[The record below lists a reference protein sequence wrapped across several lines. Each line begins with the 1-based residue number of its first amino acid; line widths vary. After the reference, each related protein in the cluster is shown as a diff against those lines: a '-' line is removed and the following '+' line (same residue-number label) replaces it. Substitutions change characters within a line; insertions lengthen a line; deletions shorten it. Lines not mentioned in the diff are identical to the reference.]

1 MRQSLWIVLGLV
13 ASTLALRLYGLDWGL
28 PQVYE
33 EAYPFKK
40 SWPMWGWGDDQPFD
54 LNPHFFN
61 YPSFYFY
68 TQFVGQGLLFLILRA
83 AGAIESVLDYRVLY
97 ALDKTSFYVMGRSI
111 TVLFATA
118 TVLVT
123 FLVGRRVRGV
133 SAGAI
138 AAFLVAVNEVHIRKS
153 QVIEVDVPLTLLVMC
168 TLLFALRILDDPR
181 TRNYVLAGVFAGL
194 ATSTKYSGVLLPLAI
209 LVAHVAAA
217 PRPDAK
223 PARAERRA
231 QRRGRRAPPASPA
244 PPGSISRVLRS
255 LTSRRLLLGA
265 AAYVTALFLT
275 SPYILLDFDAFWVG
289 FNYERLHMK
298 VGHFGLDESPAIV
311 YYARVLTDSL
321 LGWPLALVSLAAFV
335 YYVLWRRHAWALVLT
350 IFPAVYVA
358 LISSFS
364 MKAERYILPL
374 MPIAC
379 VLAGA
384 FVQEMLSRRLARPVV
399 RTAAAAV
406 ITLLLAAPSF
416 VAYARGL
423 PRLRGDTR
431 TLAREWIET
440 NVPSGS
446 YVVSETYGPEP
457 LSVIELSNM
466 AAEVREHIS
475 EAISETRIYAMLP
488 IPMLQVRPE
497 LMSVFYDL
505 DLYDDVADYIV
516 TSSSVSSRYRKDP
529 EKFHQQIAFYDEL
542 EERYELAREFGPQD
556 GSGPRLKIYRNPRR
570 TTHFSQRRDVP
581 PPRFDL
587 AKAQETLPTV
597 VGRHYQRYAVNLE
610 MYGFYT
616 QGAAS
621 YLLAWNVTHID
632 SHPDR
637 EQLRNLA
644 TGAVRCYLQ
653 AGLRQE
659 AMQVIRG
666 ILEAE
671 KDPAGVQYWRNLL
684 RRLQASPP

>member
-1 MRQSLWIVLGLV
+1 
-13 ASTLALRLYGLDWGL
+13 
-28 PQVYE
+28 
-33 EAYPFKK
+33 
-40 SWPMWGWGDDQPFD
+40 
-54 LNPHFFN
+54 
-61 YPSFYFY
+61 
-68 TQFVGQGLLFLILRA
+68 
-83 AGAIESVLDYRVLY
+83 
-97 ALDKTSFYVMGRSI
+97 
-111 TVLFATA
+111 
-118 TVLVT
+118 
-123 FLVGRRVRGV
+123 
-133 SAGAI
+133 
-138 AAFLVAVNEVHIRKS
+138 
-153 QVIEVDVPLTLLVMC
+153 MC

-209 LVAHVAAA
+209 LLAHVVASQ
-217 PRPDAK
+217 REDAK
-223 PARAERRA
+223 PARGERPA
-231 QRRGRRAPPASPA
+231 QRRSRRAPPAA
-244 PPGSISRVLRS
+244 PPPRAGSVARVLRS
-255 LTSRRLLLGA
+255 LKSRRLLLAA

-289 FNYERLHMK
+289 FNYERLHMR

-321 LGWPLALVSLAAFV
+321 LGWPLALVSLGAFV
-335 YYVLWRRHAWALVLT
+335 YYVLWRRHAGALVLT
-350 IFPAVYVA
+350 IFPIIYVA

-384 FVQEMLSRRLARPVV
+384 FVHEMLSRRLARPLTQ
-399 RTAAAAV
+399 TAAAALV
-406 ITLLLAAPSF
+406 TLFLAAPSL

-466 AAEVREHIS
+466 SAEVRQRIS

-497 LMSVFYDL
+497 LMSVFYNL

-529 EKFHQQIAFYDEL
+529 EKFHQQIDFYDKL
-542 EERYELAREFGPQD
+542 EERYELAREFGPKD

-587 AKAQETLPTV
+587 AKAQDTLPTV

-616 QGAAS
+616 QAAAS
-621 YLLAWNVTHID
+621 YLLAWTVTNID
-632 SHPDR
+632 PHADR
-637 EQLRNLA
+637 EFLRNLA
-644 TGAVRCYLQ
+644 TGAVRSYLQ
-653 AGLRQE
+653 AGLTQE
-659 AMQVIRG
+659 AVRVIRVV
-666 ILEAE
+666 LEAE
-671 KDPAGVQYWRNLL
+671 TDPAGVQFWQSLL
-684 RRLQASPP
+684 RRIQASPP